1 MRQNCQKCLYKTMPR
16 QADLSFG
23 DFWGIKSCSETDYEK
38 GISVV
43 FINSQKGMQLLENV
57 NDKIHLENRSLE
69 EVLAG
74 NPYLFGQAV
83 QKGNRKKFFELLN
96 TEPFSKAVKST
107 YTENPE
113 QKLKR
118 YTKLFLKRVLK
129 RKKW

>member
-1 MRQNCQKCLYKTMPR
+1 MPR

-23 DFWGIKSCSETDYEK
+23 DFWGVKSCSETDYEK

-43 FINSQKGMQLLENV
+43 FINSPKGMQLLENV
-57 NDKIHLENRSLE
+57 KDKIHLENRSLE
-69 EVLAG
+69 EVLDG
-74 NPYLFGQAV
+74 NPYLFGQAI

-96 TEPFSKAVKST
+96 TEPFSKAVKFT
-107 YTENPE
+107 YTENSE

>member
-1 MRQNCQKCLYKTMPR
+1 MK
-16 QADLSFG
+16 
-23 DFWGIKSCSETDYEK
+23 K
-38 GISVV
+38 GFRLL